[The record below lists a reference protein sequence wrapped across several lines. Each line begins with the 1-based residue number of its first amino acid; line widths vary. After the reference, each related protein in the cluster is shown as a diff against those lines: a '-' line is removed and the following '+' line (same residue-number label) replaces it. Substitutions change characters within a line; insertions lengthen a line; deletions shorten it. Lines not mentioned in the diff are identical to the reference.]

1 MIKVWSVKTPKKK
14 IMITGMAGFIGMHTA
29 KALMDKGY
37 EVCGIDNYNEY
48 YDPNLKWARAEEID
62 ATLHNIDLLDRD
74 KLIDFMHAENPS
86 AVIHLAAYAG
96 VRTSLEQPELYMA
109 NNIKGTHH
117 LIDACEMLAID
128 KVVYA
133 STSSVNTGPIP
144 FTEDPPGQAKHPY
157 AMTKIANES
166 MFNYSRIDSTTG
178 LRFFTVYG
186 PWGRPDMALYK
197 FTDNIVHGTEIEV
210 YNDGIMTRDFTY
222 IDDIVD
228 GTIIALEA
236 MKPGENEIYNIGYG
250 KRVQLMDFIREI
262 EKNLGRQANIRFS
275 PMHPADAKD
284 TWSNTS
290 KLRAL
295 GYKPKVSIQEGVAN
309 FVEWYKT
316 YHKVN

>member
-1 MIKVWSVKTPKKK
+1 MKVMV
-14 IMITGMAGFIGMHTA
+14 TGAAGFIGMHTCIS
-29 KALMDKGY
+29 LIDKGY

-48 YDPNLKWARAEEID
+48 YNPNLKWDRVTQINSAHIGRRERAAI
-62 ATLHNIDLLDRD
+62 HNIDLLDRD
-74 KLIDFMHAENPS
+74 KMVDFMYTENPD

-96 VRTSLEQPELYMA
+96 VRTSLEQPQMYMM

-117 LIDACEMLAID
+117 LIEACEMLAIH

-144 FTEDPPGQAKHPY
+144 FKEDPPGQAKHPY

-166 MFNYSRIDSTTG
+166 MFNYARIPSTTG
-178 LRFFTVYG
+178 LRFFTAYG

-197 FTDNIVHGTEIEV
+197 FVDNIINETEIEV
-210 YNDGIMTRDFTY
+210 YNDGNMSRDFTY

-228 GTIIALEA
+228 GVIIALES
-236 MKPGENEIYNIGYG
+236 MEHGKNEIYNIGYG
-250 KRVQLMDFIREI
+250 ERVQLMDFVREI
-262 EKNLGRQANIRFS
+262 EKNLDREANIRYS
-275 PMHPADAKD
+275 PMHPADNQD
-284 TWSNTS
+284 TWSDTT
-290 KLRAL
+290 KLQAL
-295 GYKPKVSIQEGVAN
+295 GYKPKVSMQEGVAN

>member
-1 MIKVWSVKTPKKK
+1 MKVMV
-14 IMITGMAGFIGMHTA
+14 TGAAGFIGMHTCI
-29 KALMDKGY
+29 ALIDKGY

-48 YDPNLKWARAEEID
+48 YNPNLKWDRVCQINSAHIGKRERAAI
-62 ATLHNIDLLDRD
+62 HNIDLLDRD
-74 KLIDFMHAENPS
+74 KIVDFMYTENPD

-96 VRTSLEQPELYMA
+96 VRTSLEQPQMYMM

-117 LIDACEMLAID
+117 LIEACEMLLVD

-144 FTEDPPGQAKHPY
+144 FKEDPPGQAKHPY

-166 MFNYSRIDSTTG
+166 MFNYARIASTTG

-197 FTDNIVHGTEIEV
+197 FVDNIINETEIEV
-210 YNDGIMTRDFTY
+210 YNDGNMSRDFTY

-228 GTIIALEA
+228 GVIIALES
-236 MKPGENEIYNIGYG
+236 MEHGKNEIYNIGYG
-250 KRVQLMDFIREI
+250 ERVQLMDFVREI
-262 EKNLGRQANIRFS
+262 EKNLDREANIRYS
-275 PMHPADAKD
+275 PMHPADNQD
-284 TWSNTS
+284 TWSDTS
-290 KLRAL
+290 KLQAL
-295 GYKPKVSIQEGVAN
+295 GYKPKVSMQEGVAN

>member
-1 MIKVWSVKTPKKK
+1 MK
-14 IMITGMAGFIGMHTA
+14 IMVTGAAGFIGMHTCI
-29 KALMDKGY
+29 ALINKGY

-48 YDPNLKWARAEEID
+48 YNPNLKWDRATQINSAYIGKRERAAI
-62 ATLHNIDLLDRD
+62 HNIDLLDRD
-74 KLIDFMHAENPS
+74 KMVDFMYAENPD

-96 VRTSLEQPELYMA
+96 VRTSLEQPQLYMM

-117 LIDACEMLAID
+117 LIEACEMLGIH
-128 KVVYA
+128 KVLYA

-144 FTEDPPGQAKHPY
+144 FKEDPPGQAKHPY

-166 MFNYSRIDSTTG
+166 MFNYARIQSTTG

-210 YNDGIMTRDFTY
+210 YNDGNMSRDFTY

-228 GTIIALEA
+228 GVIIALES
-236 MKPGENEIYNIGYG
+236 MEHGKNEIYNIGYG
-250 KRVQLMDFIREI
+250 ERVQLMDFVQEI
-262 EKNLGRQANIRFS
+262 EKNLEREAIIRYS
-275 PMHPADAKD
+275 PMHPADNQD
-284 TWSNTS
+284 TWSDTS
-290 KLRAL
+290 KLQAL
-295 GYKPKVSIQEGVAN
+295 GYKPKVSMQEGVAN

>member
-1 MIKVWSVKTPKKK
+1 MKVMV
-14 IMITGMAGFIGMHTA
+14 TGASGFIGMHTCI
-29 KALMDKGY
+29 ALINKGY

-48 YDPNLKWARAEEID
+48 YNPNLKWDRVTQINSAHIGKSERAAI
-62 ATLHNIDLLDRD
+62 HNIDLLDRD
-74 KLIDFMHAENPS
+74 KMVDFMYTENPD

-96 VRTSLEQPELYMA
+96 VRTSLEQPQMYMM

-117 LIDACEMLAID
+117 LIEACEMLGIH
-128 KVVYA
+128 KVLYA

-144 FTEDPPGQAKHPY
+144 FKEDPPGQAKHPY

-166 MFNYSRIDSTTG
+166 MFNYARIASTTG

-197 FTDNIVHGTEIEV
+197 FVDNIVHGTEIEV
-210 YNDGIMTRDFTY
+210 YNDGNMSRDFTY

-228 GTIIALEA
+228 GVIIALES
-236 MKPGENEIYNIGYG
+236 MEHDKNEIYNIGYG
-250 KRVQLMDFIREI
+250 ERVQLMDFVQEI
-262 EKNLGRQANIRFS
+262 EKNLEREAIIRYS
-275 PMHPADAKD
+275 PMHPADNQD
-284 TWSNTS
+284 TWSDTT
-290 KLRAL
+290 KLQAL
-295 GYKPKVSIQEGVAN
+295 GYKPKVSMEEGVAN

>member
-1 MIKVWSVKTPKKK
+1 MKVMV
-14 IMITGMAGFIGMHTA
+14 TGAAGFIGMHTCI
-29 KALMDKGY
+29 ALINKGY

-48 YDPNLKWARAEEID
+48 YNPNLKWDRVTQINSAHIAGRQRSAI
-62 ATLHNIDLLDRD
+62 HNIDLLDRD
-74 KLIDFMHAENPS
+74 KMVDFMYTENPD

-96 VRTSLEQPELYMA
+96 VRTSLEQPQMYMM

-117 LIDACEMLAID
+117 LIEACEMLAIH

-144 FTEDPPGQAKHPY
+144 FKEDPPGQAKHPY

-166 MFNYSRIDSTTG
+166 MFNYARIPSTTG

-197 FTDNIVHGTEIEV
+197 FVDNIIHGTEIEV
-210 YNDGIMTRDFTY
+210 YNDGNMSRDFTY

-228 GTIIALEA
+228 GVIIALES
-236 MKPGENEIYNIGYG
+236 MEHGKNEIYNIGYG
-250 KRVQLMDFIREI
+250 ERVQLMDFVREI
-262 EKNLGRQANIRFS
+262 EKNLDREANIRYS
-275 PMHPADAKD
+275 PMHPADLQD
-284 TWSNTS
+284 TWSDTT
-290 KLRAL
+290 KLQAL
-295 GYKPKVSIQEGVAN
+295 GYKPKVSVQEGVAN

>member
-1 MIKVWSVKTPKKK
+1 MKVMV
-14 IMITGMAGFIGMHTA
+14 TGAAGFIGMHTCI
-29 KALMDKGY
+29 ALINKGY

-48 YDPNLKWARAEEID
+48 YNPNLKWDRATQINSVHI
-62 ATLHNIDLLDRD
+62 AGRQRAAIHNIDLLDRD
-74 KLIDFMHAENPS
+74 KMVDFMYTENPD

-96 VRTSLEQPELYMA
+96 VRTSLEQPQMYMM

-117 LIDACEMLAID
+117 LIEACEMLGIH
-128 KVVYA
+128 KVLYA

-144 FTEDPPGQAKHPY
+144 FKEDPPGQAKHPY

-166 MFNYSRIDSTTG
+166 MFNYARIQSTTG

-197 FTDNIVHGTEIEV
+197 FVDNIIHGTEIEV
-210 YNDGIMTRDFTY
+210 YNDGNMSRDFTY

-228 GTIIALEA
+228 GVIIALES
-236 MKPGENEIYNIGYG
+236 MEHGKNEIYNIGYG
-250 KRVQLMDFIREI
+250 ERVQLMDFVQEI
-262 EKNLGRQANIRFS
+262 EKNLDREAIIRYS
-275 PMHPADAKD
+275 PMHPADNQD
-284 TWSNTS
+284 TWSDTT
-290 KLRAL
+290 KLQAL
-295 GYKPKVSIQEGVAN
+295 GYKPKVSMQEGVAN

>member
-1 MIKVWSVKTPKKK
+1 MK
-14 IMITGMAGFIGMHTA
+14 IMVTGAAGFIGMHTCI
-29 KALMDKGY
+29 ALIDKGY

-48 YDPNLKWARAEEID
+48 YNPNLKWDRATQINS
-62 ATLHNIDLLDRD
+62 AHIAGRQRAAIHNIDLLDRD
-74 KLIDFMHAENPS
+74 KMVDFMYTENPD

-96 VRTSLEQPELYMA
+96 VRTSLEQPQMYMM

-117 LIDACEMLAID
+117 LIEACEMLGIH
-128 KVVYA
+128 KVLYA

-144 FTEDPPGQAKHPY
+144 FKEDPPGQAKHPY

-166 MFNYSRIDSTTG
+166 MFNYARIQSTTG

-197 FTDNIVHGTEIEV
+197 FVDNIIHGTEIEV
-210 YNDGIMTRDFTY
+210 YNDGNMSRDFTY

-228 GTIIALEA
+228 GVIIALES
-236 MKPGENEIYNIGYG
+236 MEHGKNEIYNIGYG
-250 KRVQLMDFIREI
+250 ERVQLMDFVQEI
-262 EKNLGRQANIRFS
+262 EKNLDREAIIRYS
-275 PMHPADAKD
+275 PMHPADNQD
-284 TWSNTS
+284 TWSDTT
-290 KLRAL
+290 KLQAL
-295 GYKPKVSIQEGVAN
+295 GYKPKVSMQEGVAN

>member
-1 MIKVWSVKTPKKK
+1 MKVMV
-14 IMITGMAGFIGMHTA
+14 TGAAGFIGMHTCIE
-29 KALMDKGY
+29 LLNKGY

-48 YDPNLKWARAEEID
+48 YNPSLKWDRVTQINSAAIAKIRNLSI
-62 ATLHNIDLLDRD
+62 HNIDLLDRD
-74 KLIDFMHAENPS
+74 KMIDFMYAENPD

-96 VRTSLEQPELYMA
+96 VRTSLEQPQMYMM

-117 LIDACEMLAID
+117 LIEACEMLGIH
-128 KVVYA
+128 KVLYA

-144 FTEDPPGQAKHPY
+144 FKEDPPGQAKHPY

-166 MFNYSRIDSTTG
+166 MFNYARIASTTG

-197 FTDNIVHGTEIEV
+197 FVDNIVHGTEIEV
-210 YNDGIMTRDFTY
+210 YNDGNMSRDFTY

-228 GTIIALEA
+228 GVIIALES
-236 MKPGENEIYNIGYG
+236 MEHGKNEIYNIGYG
-250 KRVQLMDFIREI
+250 ERVQLMDFVQEI
-262 EKNLGRQANIRFS
+262 EKNLEREAIIRYS
-275 PMHPADAKD
+275 PMHPADNQD
-284 TWSNTS
+284 TWSDTT
-290 KLRAL
+290 KLQAL
-295 GYKPKVSIQEGVAN
+295 GYKPKVSMQEGVAN

>member
-1 MIKVWSVKTPKKK
+1 MK
-14 IMITGMAGFIGMHTA
+14 IMVTGAAGFIGMHTCI
-29 KALMDKGY
+29 ALIDKGY

-48 YDPNLKWARAEEID
+48 YNPNLKWDRATKINS
-62 ATLHNIDLLDRD
+62 AHIAGRQRAAIHNIDLLDHD
-74 KLIDFMHAENPS
+74 KMVDFMYTENPD

-96 VRTSLEQPELYMA
+96 VRTSLEQPQMYMM

-117 LIDACEMLAID
+117 LIEACEMLDIH
-128 KVVYA
+128 KVLYA

-144 FTEDPPGQAKHPY
+144 FKEDPPGQAKHPY

-166 MFNYSRIDSTTG
+166 MFNYARIQSTTG

-197 FTDNIVHGTEIEV
+197 FVDNIIHGTEIEV
-210 YNDGIMTRDFTY
+210 YNDGNMSRDFTY

-228 GTIIALEA
+228 GVIIALES
-236 MKPGENEIYNIGYG
+236 MEHGKNEIYNIGYG
-250 KRVQLMDFIREI
+250 ERVQLMDFVQEI
-262 EKNLGRQANIRFS
+262 EKNLDREAIIRYS
-275 PMHPADAKD
+275 PMHPADNQD
-284 TWSNTS
+284 TWSDTT
-290 KLRAL
+290 KLQAL
-295 GYKPKVSIQEGVAN
+295 GYKPKVSMQEGVAN

>member
-1 MIKVWSVKTPKKK
+1 MKVMV
-14 IMITGMAGFIGMHTA
+14 TGAAGFIGMHTCI
-29 KALMDKGY
+29 ALINKGY

-48 YDPNLKWARAEEID
+48 YNPSLKWDRVCQINSAHIAGRQRSAI
-62 ATLHNIDLLDRD
+62 HNIDLLDRY
-74 KLIDFMHAENPS
+74 KMVDFMYTENPD

-96 VRTSLEQPELYMA
+96 VRTSLEQPQMYMM

-117 LIDACEMLAID
+117 LIEACEMLGIH
-128 KVVYA
+128 KVLYA

-144 FTEDPPGQAKHPY
+144 FKEDPPGQAKHPY

-166 MFNYSRIDSTTG
+166 MFNYARIQSTTG

-197 FTDNIVHGTEIEV
+197 FTDNIIHGTEIEV
-210 YNDGIMTRDFTY
+210 YNDGNMSRDFTY

-228 GTIIALEA
+228 GVIIALES
-236 MKPGENEIYNIGYG
+236 MEHGKNEIYNIGYG
-250 KRVQLMDFIREI
+250 ERVQLMDFVQEI
-262 EKNLGRQANIRFS
+262 EKNLDREAIIRYS
-275 PMHPADAKD
+275 PMHPADNQD
-284 TWSNTS
+284 TWSDTT
-290 KLRAL
+290 KLQAL
-295 GYKPKVSIQEGVAN
+295 GYKPKVSMQEGVAN

>member
-1 MIKVWSVKTPKKK
+1 MKVMV
-14 IMITGMAGFIGMHTA
+14 TGAAGFIGMHTCI
-29 KALMDKGY
+29 ALIDKGY

-48 YDPNLKWARAEEID
+48 YNPNLKWDRVCQINSAHIGKRERAAI
-62 ATLHNIDLLDRD
+62 HNIDLLDRD
-74 KLIDFMHAENPS
+74 KIVDFMYTENPD

-96 VRTSLEQPELYMA
+96 VRTSLEQPQMYMM

-117 LIDACEMLAID
+117 LIEACEMLLVD

-144 FTEDPPGQAKHPY
+144 FKEDPPGQAKHPY

-166 MFNYSRIDSTTG
+166 MFNYARIASTTG
-178 LRFFTVYG
+178 LRFFTAYG

-197 FTDNIVHGTEIEV
+197 FVDNIINETEIEV
-210 YNDGIMTRDFTY
+210 YNDGNMSRDFTY

-228 GTIIALEA
+228 GVIIALES
-236 MKPGENEIYNIGYG
+236 MEHGKNEIYNIGYG
-250 KRVQLMDFIREI
+250 ERVQLMDFVREI
-262 EKNLGRQANIRFS
+262 EKNLDREANIRYS
-275 PMHPADAKD
+275 PMHPADNQD
-284 TWSNTS
+284 TWSDTT
-290 KLRAL
+290 KLQAL
-295 GYKPKVSIQEGVAN
+295 GYKPKVSMQEGVAN

>member
-1 MIKVWSVKTPKKK
+1 MKVMV
-14 IMITGMAGFIGMHTA
+14 TGAAGFIGMHTCIG
-29 KALMDKGY
+29 LINKGY

-48 YDPNLKWARAEEID
+48 YNPNLKWDRVTQINKAGNPVSNI
-62 ATLHNIDLLDRD
+62 HNIDLLDRD
-74 KLIDFMHAENPS
+74 KMVDFMYAENPD

-96 VRTSLEQPELYMA
+96 VRTSLEQPQMYMM

-117 LIDACEMLAID
+117 LIEACEMLAIH
-128 KVVYA
+128 KVLYA

-144 FTEDPPGQAKHPY
+144 FKEDPPGQAKHPC

-166 MFNYSRIDSTTG
+166 MFNYARIPSTTG

-197 FTDNIVHGTEIEV
+197 FVDNIVHGTEIEV
-210 YNDGIMTRDFTY
+210 YNDGNMSRDFTY

-228 GTIIALEA
+228 GVIIALES
-236 MKPGENEIYNIGYG
+236 MEHGKNEIYNIGYG
-250 KRVQLMDFIREI
+250 ERVQLMDFVREI
-262 EKNLGRQANIRFS
+262 EKNLDREANIRYS
-275 PMHPADAKD
+275 PMHPADNQD
-284 TWSNTS
+284 TWSDTT
-290 KLRAL
+290 KLQAL
-295 GYKPKVSIQEGVAN
+295 GYKPKVSIEEGVAN

>member
-1 MIKVWSVKTPKKK
+1 MKVMV
-14 IMITGMAGFIGMHTA
+14 TGAAGFIGMHTCIG
-29 KALMDKGY
+29 LINKGY

-48 YDPNLKWARAEEID
+48 YNPNLKWDRVTQINKAGNPVSNI
-62 ATLHNIDLLDRD
+62 HNIDLLDRD
-74 KLIDFMHAENPS
+74 KMVDFMYAENPD

-96 VRTSLEQPELYMA
+96 VRTSLEQPQMYMM

-117 LIDACEMLAID
+117 LIEACEMLGIH
-128 KVVYA
+128 KVLYA

-144 FTEDPPGQAKHPY
+144 FKEDPPGQAKHPY

-166 MFNYSRIDSTTG
+166 MFNYARIPSTTG

-197 FTDNIVHGTEIEV
+197 FVDNIVHGTEIEV
-210 YNDGIMTRDFTY
+210 YNDGNMSRDFTY

-228 GTIIALEA
+228 GVIIALES
-236 MKPGENEIYNIGYG
+236 MEHGKNEIYNIGYG
-250 KRVQLMDFIREI
+250 ERVQLMDFVQEI
-262 EKNLGRQANIRFS
+262 EKNLEREAIIRYS
-275 PMHPADAKD
+275 PMHPADNQD
-284 TWSNTS
+284 TWSDTT
-290 KLRAL
+290 KLQAL
-295 GYKPKVSIQEGVAN
+295 GYKPKVSMEEGVAN

>member
-1 MIKVWSVKTPKKK
+1 MK
-14 IMITGMAGFIGMHTA
+14 IMVTGAAGFIGMHTCID
-29 KALMDKGY
+29 LINKGY

-48 YDPNLKWARAEEID
+48 YNPNLKWDRATQINSVHI
-62 ATLHNIDLLDRD
+62 AGRQRAAIHNIDLLDRD
-74 KLIDFMHAENPS
+74 KMVDFMYTENPD

-96 VRTSLEQPELYMA
+96 VRTSLEQPQMYMM

-117 LIDACEMLAID
+117 LIEACEMLGIH
-128 KVVYA
+128 KVLYA

-144 FTEDPPGQAKHPY
+144 FKEDPPGQAKHPY

-166 MFNYSRIDSTTG
+166 MFNYARIQSTTG

-197 FTDNIVHGTEIEV
+197 FTDNIIHGTEIEV
-210 YNDGIMTRDFTY
+210 YNDGNMSRDFTY

-228 GTIIALEA
+228 GVIIALES
-236 MKPGENEIYNIGYG
+236 MEHGKNEIYNIGYG
-250 KRVQLMDFIREI
+250 ERVQLMDFVQEI
-262 EKNLGRQANIRFS
+262 EKNLDREAIIRYS
-275 PMHPADAKD
+275 PMHPADNQD
-284 TWSNTS
+284 TWSDTT
-290 KLRAL
+290 KLQAL
-295 GYKPKVSIQEGVAN
+295 GYKPKVSMQEGVAN

>member
-1 MIKVWSVKTPKKK
+1 MKVMV
-14 IMITGMAGFIGMHTA
+14 TGAAGFIGMHTCI
-29 KALMDKGY
+29 ALINKGY

-48 YDPNLKWARAEEID
+48 YNPSLKWDRVCQINSAHIAGRQRSAI
-62 ATLHNIDLLDRD
+62 HNIDLLDRD
-74 KLIDFMHAENPS
+74 KMVDFMYTENPD

-96 VRTSLEQPELYMA
+96 VRTSLEQPQMYMM

-117 LIDACEMLAID
+117 LIEACEMLGIH
-128 KVVYA
+128 KVLYA

-144 FTEDPPGQAKHPY
+144 FKEDPPGQAKHPY

-166 MFNYSRIDSTTG
+166 MFNYARIQSTTG

-197 FTDNIVHGTEIEV
+197 FTDNIIHGTEIEV
-210 YNDGIMTRDFTY
+210 YNDGNMSRDFTY

-228 GTIIALEA
+228 GVIIALES
-236 MKPGENEIYNIGYG
+236 MEHGKNEIYNIGYG
-250 KRVQLMDFIREI
+250 ERVQLMDFVQEI
-262 EKNLGRQANIRFS
+262 EKNLDREAIIRYS
-275 PMHPADAKD
+275 PMHPADNQD
-284 TWSNTS
+284 TWSDTT
-290 KLRAL
+290 KLQAL
-295 GYKPKVSIQEGVAN
+295 GYKPKVSMQEGVAN